1 LTISEQPYFVMDN
14 ASQNTK
20 RQEMLE
26 MGEAMAPLATPKPAG
41 DLLGPCGRPGA
52 LGHHVVTNDLDNLEQ
67 NASHSKTINNK
78 NK

>member
-1 LTISEQPYFVMDN
+1 
-14 ASQNTK
+14 
-20 RQEMLE
+20 MLE

-78 NK
+78 NKWLLCSWL